1 MRIGGRGAAALAGFL
16 LVVVP
21 AGCGSDQDGSG
32 QGGQGGAGG
41 GQANEFN
48 ALTHPDQ
55 VPALI
60 RSKLGDNPT
69 LRRLSLSDNGFSME
83 VRDPKKPE
91 NLDTY
96 SYHGGRWTSTPVFMS
111 VRDIEE
117 LDKDTFRLSKV
128 DFDLVP
134 QLLGMAAE
142 GLDLEGEQV
151 TGISYDRIPGDP
163 VRVYV
168 SVRGLRGAG
177 HLLANADGTNAK
189 VTRD

>member
-1 MRIGGRGAAALAGFL
+1 MRIGGRGAVALAGLML
-16 LVVVP
+16 LVP
-21 AGCGSDQDGSG
+21 AGCGTDHAGSG
-32 QGGQGGAGG
+32 QGDSGQGGT
-41 GQANEFN
+41 GQQADFN
-48 ALTHPDQ
+48 ALAHPEQ
-55 VPALI
+55 VPGLI
-60 RSKLGDNPT
+60 RAKVGDNPT

-83 VRDPKKPE
+83 VRDPGKPE

-96 SYHGGRWTSTPVFMS
+96 SYFSGRWTNSPVFMS

-117 LDKDTFRLSKV
+117 LDKDTFKLSKI

-151 TGISYDRIPGDP
+151 TGISFDRIPGDP

-177 HLLANADGTNAK
+177 HLLANADGTNAR